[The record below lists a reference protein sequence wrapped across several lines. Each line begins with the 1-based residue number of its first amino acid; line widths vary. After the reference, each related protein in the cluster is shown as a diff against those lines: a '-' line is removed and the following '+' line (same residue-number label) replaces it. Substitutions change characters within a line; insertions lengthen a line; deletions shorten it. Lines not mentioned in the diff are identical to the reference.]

1 MYGKVQCTVLNF
13 VVQKLYILCGERDI
27 QVGVLPQMLLG
38 FVNHESRL
46 LLLCQER
53 NHFMENACGY
63 RSL

>member
-1 MYGKVQCTVLNF
+1 MYSAEV
-13 VVQKLYILCGERDI
+13 CGSKAVHSMWREGYPI
-27 QVGVLPQMLLG
+27 GVLPQMLLG

-53 NHFMENACGY
+53 NRFMENACGY